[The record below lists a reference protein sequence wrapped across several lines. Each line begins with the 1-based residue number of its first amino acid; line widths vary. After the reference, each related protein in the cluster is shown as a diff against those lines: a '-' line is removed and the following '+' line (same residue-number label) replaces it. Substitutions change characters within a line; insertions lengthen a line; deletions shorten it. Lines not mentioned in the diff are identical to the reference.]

1 MKRPLSNSSSAA
13 PAAMA
18 AKDLGFTSYFK
29 VQFLSSAGASAVSAI
44 LLTPLDVIKTRMQT
58 TDVFA
63 APAAPGKVPSK
74 GVCSFFPTFTGGGA
88 NQRVTMSHMPMVERL
103 CYLCGKEL
111 QPAGMPINTTE
122 WSRRPLS
129 TTVCLAVEPHGGG
142 SRSIYGVVRDI
153 VKYEGVR
160 ALWKGTGPS
169 LAMAIPQVGIYMSL
183 YDRLKADLLASG
195 NSLALS
201 SACAG
206 SMARMAS
213 SSVTSPLELVR
224 TRLQANTAVWG
235 KGVHAE
241 CEASARTM
249 SGWVMIA
256 TRALS
261 QAGGVSALWQGL
273 GPTLWRDVPFSA
285 IYWLVAE
292 ETRSAMTKM
301 GGATGEQ
308 HQERLGGVGGRLH
321 ANLAAG
327 VVGGTAA
334 SLCTHPF
341 DVIKTASQVRGNG
354 EQAGRERP
362 AGTYK
367 LGMQIV
373 KERGAGHLFA
383 GIVPRLLKVAPSC
396 AIVLASYETLKSV
409 LSS

>member
-1 MKRPLSNSSSAA
+1 MKRALSNPSSAA
-13 PAAMA
+13 PAAMT
-18 AKDLGFTSYFK
+18 KDLGFTSYFK
-29 VQFLSSAGASAVSAI
+29 VQFLSSAGATAVSAI

-58 TDVFA
+58 DVGLG
-63 APAAPGKVPSK
+63 PAASKVPSR
-74 GVCSFFPTFTGGGA
+74 GVCSYFPTYSGGGTNHRA
-88 NQRVTMSHMPMVERL
+88 TMSNVPLVERL

-122 WSRRPLS
+122 WSHRTLS
-129 TTVCLAVEPHGGG
+129 TTVHLAVEPHRGGP
-142 SRSIYGVVRDI
+142 RSIFVVLRDI

-160 ALWKGTGPS
+160 ALWRGTGPS

-183 YDRLKADLLASG
+183 YDRLKVDLLSGG

-213 SSVTSPLELVR
+213 TSVTSPLELVR

-235 KGVHAE
+235 RGVHAE
-241 CEASARTM
+241 CEASTRTM
-249 SGWVMIA
+249 SGWVKIA
-256 TRALS
+256 SRALS
-261 QAGGVSALWQGL
+261 QAGGVTALWQGL

-292 ETRSAMTKM
+292 ETRNSMTNSS
-301 GGATGEQ
+301 GAAGEQ
-308 HQERLGGVGGRLH
+308 QHERLGGVGGKLY

-341 DVIKTASQVRGNG
+341 DVIKTASQVRGSG
-354 EQAGRERP
+354 EHGGSERP

-367 LGMQIV
+367 LGLQIV

-396 AIVLASYETLKSV
+396 AIVLASYETLKAV